1 MFNSEKKFYNNYVK
15 AYLLSKHQLPNFFLL
30 PKPFSIKLNISLLF
44 TWNDE
49 LILLYWFLFKK
60 FSTKFH
66 VKVLGWS
73 TATNQK
79 IANFETELD
88 WNFLKYLKVLNKSIE
103 QKRKKKIGKTQTNF
117 FSFSQYLYLNFT
129 GQYKSNNLDYILDRF
144 DLLPPNFKFYILYKI
159 KHPTFSLRLNL
170 LHLMFN
176 LKNFN

>member
-60 FSTKFH
+60 FSNTFS
-66 VKVLGWS
+66 VKVLGLS

-79 IANFETELD
+79 IANFETEVN
-88 WNFLKYLKVLNKSIE
+88 WKSLKSLTGLTHSIE
-103 QKRKKKIGKTQTNF
+103 RKAKKKIGKTQTNF
-117 FSFSQYLYLNFT
+117 FCFSQYFYINFI
-129 GQYKSNNLDYILDRF
+129 GQYKSNNLDYLLDRF
-144 DLLPPNFKFYILYKI
+144 DLLPPSFKFYILYKI
-159 KHPTFSLRLNL
+159 KHPTSRVKFNL

-176 LKNFN
+176 LKNVK